1 MGKMMTKIDLYSGQ
15 GFVELVSSMGSDS
28 TPARSARVSLDNDT
42 SDSTPARDAKLVR
55 YLAEHEH
62 LSPFEHCV
70 ATLRIRC
77 PLFIARQVMRHRTFA
92 FNEISRRY
100 TDERVELLRMD
111 VLRKQHDT
119 RLQCSTD
126 ETIEDH
132 ELAELV
138 EGVNRIALSAYHALI
153 ERGVAR
159 EQARAVLPQSMMT
172 TFWMSGSLRN
182 WAHMLRLRLDSHAQ
196 PEAQELARGVA
207 SILRSLYPVSLDAL
221 LGDDGVDDE

>member
-1 MGKMMTKIDLYSGQ
+1 MRVSLYTGQ
-15 GFVELVSSMGSDS
+15 GFAELVSSMGSDA

-42 SDSTPARDAKLVR
+42 ADSTPERDARLVR

-70 ATLRIRC
+70 ATLRIKA

-100 TDERVELLRMD
+100 TDEGVELLRMD
-111 VLRKQHDT
+111 TLRRQHDT

-126 ETIEDH
+126 ELLEDD
-132 ELAELV
+132 ELLELV
-138 EGVNRIALSAYHALI
+138 EGASAIALSAYHTLI

-182 WAHMLRLRLDSHAQ
+182 WAHFLRLRLDAHAQ

-221 LGDDGVDDE
+221 LGGEGASDE

>member
-1 MGKMMTKIDLYSGQ
+1 MRVSLYAGQ
-15 GFVELVSSMGSDS
+15 GYAELVSSMGSDA

-42 SDSTPARDAKLVR
+42 ADSTPERDARLVR

-70 ATLRIRC
+70 ATLRIKA

-100 TDERVELLRMD
+100 TDEGVELLRMD
-111 VLRKQHDT
+111 TLRRQHDT

-126 ETIEDH
+126 ELLEDD
-132 ELAELV
+132 ELLELV
-138 EGVNRIALSAYHALI
+138 EGARAIALSAYHTLI

-182 WAHMLRLRLDSHAQ
+182 WAHFLRLRLDAHAQ

-221 LGDDGVDDE
+221 LGGEGASDE

>member
-1 MGKMMTKIDLYSGQ
+1 MRVSLYAGQ
-15 GFVELVSSMGSDS
+15 GYAELVSSMGSDA

-42 SDSTPARDAKLVR
+42 ADSTPERDARLVR

-70 ATLRIRC
+70 ATLRIKA

-100 TDERVELLRMD
+100 TDEGVELLRMD
-111 VLRKQHDT
+111 TLRRQHDT

-126 ETIEDH
+126 ELLEDD
-132 ELAELV
+132 ELLELV
-138 EGVNRIALSAYHALI
+138 EGARAIALSAYHTLI

-182 WAHMLRLRLDSHAQ
+182 WAHFLRLRLDAHAQ

-221 LGDDGVDDE
+221 LGEGDADE

>member
-1 MGKMMTKIDLYSGQ
+1 MRVSLYTSQ
-15 GFVELVSSMGSDS
+15 GYVELVSSMGSDA

-42 SDSTPARDAKLVR
+42 ADSTPVKDARLVK
-55 YLAEHEH
+55 YLAGPWH
-62 LSPFEHCV
+62 LSPFGHCV
-70 ATLRIRC
+70 ATLRVKV
-77 PLFIARQVMRHRTFA
+77 PLFVARQVMRHRTFA
-92 FNEISRRY
+92 FNEVSRRY
-100 TDERVELLRMD
+100 TDEGVELLRMD
-111 VLRKQHDT
+111 TLRRQHDT

-132 ELAELV
+132 ELEALV
-138 EGVNRIALSAYHALI
+138 EDAQMRALYAYRQMLSA
-153 ERGVAR
+153 GVAR

-182 WAHMLRLRLDSHAQ
+182 WAHFLRLRLDSHAQ

-221 LGDDGVDDE
+221 LGGDGVDDE

>member
-1 MGKMMTKIDLYSGQ
+1 MMRVSLYAGQ
-15 GFVELVSSMGSDS
+15 GYVELVSSMGSDA

-42 SDSTPARDAKLVR
+42 ADSTPERDAKLVR

-70 ATLRIRC
+70 ATLRVRC

-92 FNEISRRY
+92 FNEVSRRY
-100 TDERVELLRMD
+100 TDEGVELLRMD
-111 VLRKQHDT
+111 TLRRQHDT

-126 ETIEDH
+126 EAIEDQ
-132 ELAELV
+132 ELLAIV
-138 EGVNRIALSAYHALI
+138 EGASAIALSAYARLI
-153 ERGVAR
+153 EAGVAR

-182 WAHMLRLRLDSHAQ
+182 WAHFLRLRLDSHAQ
-196 PEAQELARGVA
+196 PEAQELARGVR

-221 LGDDGVDDE
+221 LGEDGGRDE

>member
-1 MGKMMTKIDLYSGQ
+1 MRVSLYAGQ
-15 GFVELVSSMGSDS
+15 GFAELVSSMGSDS

-42 SDSTPARDAKLVR
+42 ADSTPERDAKLVR

-70 ATLRIRC
+70 ATLRIKC
-77 PLFIARQVMRHRTFA
+77 PLFVARQIMRHRTFA

-100 TDERVELLRMD
+100 TDEGVELLRMD
-111 VLRKQHDT
+111 VLRRQHET

-132 ELAELV
+132 ELEALV
-138 EGVNRIALSAYHALI
+138 EDAQMRALYAYRQMLSA
-153 ERGVAR
+153 GVAR

-196 PEAQELARGVA
+196 PEAQELARGVYA
-207 SILRSLYPVSLDAL
+207 ILRSLYPVSLDAL
-221 LGDDGVDDE
+221 LGDGGAGDE